1 MGYVNEEQGMHQ
13 LNSNELFRVAGGTQG
28 VPRFELPP
36 SDLPE
41 MSQPGYPD
49 DGSGT
54 RPGIRPIP

>member
-1 MGYVNEEQGMHQ
+1 MHQ

-54 RPGIRPIP
+54 RPRIRPIP